1 MKKIKAI
8 RVKITEEP
16 GKNGG
21 AILRIKL
28 LSNNKVYEFC
38 ARKEQYEN
46 EDQRKSID
54 KLFLKDIKADQSE
67 INRSTEEKKKTENL
81 LKSLENT
88 EIEEE
93 DYE

>member
-1 MKKIKAI
+1 MKKIKAK

-21 AILRIKL
+21 ALLQIKL
-28 LSNNKVYEFC
+28 LHNKKVYEFC

-46 EDQRKSID
+46 TDQRKSID
-54 KLFLKDIKADQSE
+54 RLFLKAIKADQAE
-67 INRSTEEKKKTENL
+67 INRAPEEKKKTENL

-93 DYE
+93 DYD